1 MLSTNKKAKKSV
13 YINLNPR
20 PLGLWAAALPT
31 ALICST
37 LAFLPAVVLPLA
49 VTLPLAFAVFVASS
63 FVKLLQ

>member
-37 LAFLPAVVLPLA
+37 LAFLFVVALLVAVVLL
-49 VTLPLAFAVFVASS
+49 VTVEF
-63 FVKLLQ
+63 